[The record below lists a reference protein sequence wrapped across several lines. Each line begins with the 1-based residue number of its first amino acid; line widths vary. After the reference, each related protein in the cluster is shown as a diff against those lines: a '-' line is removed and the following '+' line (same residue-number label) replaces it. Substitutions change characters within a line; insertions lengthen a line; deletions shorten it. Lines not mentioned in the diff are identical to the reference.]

1 MRTMKKN
8 NFLLSGYYLFY
19 FAAQGC
25 AASFLN
31 VYLEEGLGFD
41 GSQLGWYH
49 AATALAPAFILPFL
63 GHLADESGKAKWL
76 LSGGLLLLIG
86 ASWGLGVQ
94 DALLGAILWG
104 AAWECARS
112 LCVSMADRSAM
123 LLRGSGYGS
132 TRSAGSLGFLLGG
145 GAMGLLA
152 EWWGLEKVLF
162 PVYAGLIGLALLCA
176 VGIPTVKTK
185 QAQQKPEGSML
196 SLWNV
201 PLMWFALLMGALSTV
216 GVSVLQP
223 FLGTH
228 LVMTMG
234 ASEGILGWNTL
245 LCVGP
250 ELVLLPLFSQK
261 WLPKWGFRMS
271 FLVTTLALALRCVL
285 YALAP
290 SPMFFL
296 GASLLYGLSM
306 CASTVLVLTFLQAIV
321 PQNQYGAAVLLS
333 TAVSTVGRALFGWL
347 FGVLYRHL
355 GSGSIFWC
363 LAALSLAV
371 AGLVWKL
378 KIPVPVPQGSDRC
391 P

>member
-1 MRTMKKN
+1 MKQGQVR
-8 NFLLSGYYLFY
+8 LGGYYFFY
-19 FAAQGC
+19 FAAQAC

-31 VYLEEGLGFD
+31 VYLETHLGFD
-41 GSQLGWYH
+41 GANLSWYH
-49 AATALAPAFILPFL
+49 AATALAPALILPWF
-63 GHLADESGKAKWL
+63 GRWAEKNQRAKWL
-76 LSGGLLLLIG
+76 LCGGLLLLMG
-86 ASWGLGVQ
+86 SSWGLGVQ
-94 DALLGAILWG
+94 GALLGAILWG
-104 AAWECARS
+104 ALWECARS
-112 LCVSMADRSAM
+112 LCVAMADRSTM
-123 LLRGSGYGS
+123 LLQGSGYGA

-145 GAMGLLA
+145 GAMGMLA
-152 EWWGLEKVLF
+152 EWWGLERALF
-162 PVYAGLIGLALLCA
+162 PVYIGLIGAALLCA
-176 VGIPTVKTK
+176 VGFPTGNAT
-185 QAQQKPEGSML
+185 QAQPNPEGSLL
-196 SLWNV
+196 SLCKV
-201 PLMWFALLMGALSTV
+201 PLMWFALLMGAISTV

-250 ELVLLPLFSQK
+250 ELILLPLFGKK
-261 WLPKWGFRMS
+261 WLPKWGFRTA
-271 FLVTTLALALRCVL
+271 FLVTDLALALRCVL

-290 SPMFFL
+290 GPALFL
-296 GASLLYGLSM
+296 AASLLYAFSM

-347 FGVLYRHL
+347 FGQLYRGL
-355 GSGSIFWC
+355 GSGSIFWFLGG
-363 LAALSLAV
+363 LALAV
-371 AGLVWKL
+371 GGLVWKL